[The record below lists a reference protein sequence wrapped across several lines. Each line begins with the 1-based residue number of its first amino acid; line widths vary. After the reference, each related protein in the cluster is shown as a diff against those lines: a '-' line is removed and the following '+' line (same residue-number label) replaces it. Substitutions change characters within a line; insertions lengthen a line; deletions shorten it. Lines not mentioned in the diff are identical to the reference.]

1 MGEVM
6 KIFIIEDEAAIREE
20 LTHLLL
26 KYGYECD
33 STDEFQTI
41 GEKVMASGA
50 DLILLDINLPYQ
62 DGFQVCRDIRKQ
74 SNVPI
79 IILTSRN
86 GDFDELMGLN
96 IGADDFISKPYN
108 AQVLLAR
115 IQKILSRTY
124 EVQSNAVLI
133 HKGLTLNLLKATIL
147 YNGKEKELTK
157 NELGILRMLMINK
170 GNIIPRDAII
180 DELWQSEEFIDEN
193 TLNVNVVRLRKKI
206 SRNRTARL
214 FGNKAWLGVLCMK
227 FKDYFIDK
235 IFSVICFII
244 TEILIVGLLWLIE
257 VRTIFIIFSVSII
270 FVFFTFA
277 LLWDFGRRSKY
288 YNQLLK
294 LLNQLDEKTLLLEII
309 ERPYFLDGQIISSI
323 LKQNNKYQND
333 KIAEMQKRYR
343 EYRDFLDTWVHEI
356 KTPITSARLIVENE
370 KNPVTLKIDDEL
382 RKIDHYV
389 ELVLY
394 YAK

>member
-86 GDFDELMGLN
+86 SDFDELMGLN

-147 YNGKEKELTK
+147 YNGKKKELTK

-193 TLNVNVVRLRKKI
+193 TLNVNVVRLRKKLAEI
-206 SRNRTARL
+206 GLPDYLETKR
-214 FGNKAWLGVLCMK
+214 GLGYCV
-227 FKDYFIDK
+227 
-235 IFSVICFII
+235 
-244 TEILIVGLLWLIE
+244 
-257 VRTIFIIFSVSII
+257 
-270 FVFFTFA
+270 
-277 LLWDFGRRSKY
+277 
-288 YNQLLK
+288 
-294 LLNQLDEKTLLLEII
+294 
-309 ERPYFLDGQIISSI
+309 
-323 LKQNNKYQND
+323 
-333 KIAEMQKRYR
+333 
-343 EYRDFLDTWVHEI
+343 
-356 KTPITSARLIVENE
+356 
-370 KNPVTLKIDDEL
+370 
-382 RKIDHYV
+382 
-389 ELVLY
+389 
-394 YAK
+394 